1 MQQIERYGV
10 IALILMLV
18 TIVAVSLWDDST
30 KPEPE
35 NVAAATELQGV
46 RRDVPP
52 NNARS
57 ERPSTP
63 RANRQDGG
71 NLPLSARP
79 PGQLR
84 ANLREDRPANP
95 RTTPRQNNPTQ
106 PAQFEV
112 PNVDPHALQQ
122 LAANMPT
129 TSAPPTGTGIQL
141 EKRRNGR
148 NSGRARD
155 NAQRKQKQ
163 PRKTE
168 PQPREQRQPLIR
180 TQSEINVLKDGRTS
194 PATYKVKSG
203 DTLGHI
209 SLAVYK
215 TSKRWKD
222 IAAANPG
229 MNPDVLIVGRT
240 IKLPPAKASKSAPAP
255 RREKPRAV
263 PQGRTYTVR
272 PGDILSR
279 IAQREVGSVHDI
291 KKITALNPGIN
302 VDILRVGD
310 VIALPERRSVP
321 IEVAGG
327 QRVAQAD
334 KPRRRATSN
343 SSDRYR
349 VR

>member
-1 MQQIERYGV
+1 M
-10 IALILMLV
+10 
-18 TIVAVSLWDDST
+18 
-30 KPEPE
+30 
-35 NVAAATELQGV
+35 
-46 RRDVPP
+46 
-52 NNARS
+52 
-57 ERPSTP
+57 
-63 RANRQDGG
+63 
-71 NLPLSARP
+71 
-79 PGQLR
+79 
-84 ANLREDRPANP
+84 
-95 RTTPRQNNPTQ
+95 
-106 PAQFEV
+106 
-112 PNVDPHALQQ
+112 DPHALQQ